1 MQVQQIL
8 LAKGTDV
15 RTIAPDATVA
25 DAVTALKEHGI
36 GALVVSGDA
45 DAIAGIVSERD
56 IVRGLAEGDRNFL
69 ARAVRD
75 VMTAEVVTCG
85 PEDTGRFVLGL
96 MTEHR
101 MRHVPVVRDGR
112 LSGLVSIGDVVKS
125 RLDEILSEADALREY
140 IARG

>member
-8 LAKGTDV
+8 LAKGADV

-25 DAVTALKEHGI
+25 DAAAALREHGI
-36 GALVVSGDA
+36 GALVVSTDPGS
-45 DAIAGIVSERD
+45 IAGIVSERD
-56 IVRGLAEGDRNFL
+56 IVRGIAEDGGDFL
-69 ARAVRD
+69 GRAVRD
-75 VMTAEVVTCG
+75 AMTSEVVTCV

-101 MRHVPVVRDGR
+101 MRHVPVIRDGR
-112 LSGLVSIGDVVKS
+112 LAGLVSIGDVVKS
-125 RLDEILSEADALREY
+125 RLDEIMSEADALREY